1 MLKIVSS
8 FILTLL
14 FTFAASAS
22 PVQNFINSSS
32 LSQMLIPLDSELN
45 DEPELNKIL
54 THYVEWEGV
63 NYKLGGNSAKGIDCS
78 AYMQRVFKDE
88 FSFSLPRSTS
98 EQIKLGSRVAKDEL
112 DTGDLLFFKTSSRQ
126 LHVGVY
132 IGEGQFIHASTS
144 VGVTISKLD
153 NSYWKERYKQARRI
167 DYATA

>member
-8 FILTLL
+8 LILTLL
-14 FTFAASAS
+14 FTFATSAS
-22 PVQNFINSSS
+22 PVQNSFNSSS
-32 LSQMLIPLDSELN
+32 FRQAFIPLNSGLN
-45 DEPELNKIL
+45 DRQELNKIL

-88 FSFSLPRSTS
+88 FSFSLPRSTG

-153 NSYWKERYKQARRI
+153 DTYWREHYKQARRI
-167 DYATA
+167 NHATV